1 MQVLKADTA
10 IKVRIGPFVDVSDGF
25 TPETGITLGSA
36 DEAEL
41 LKANGAATVDI
52 SGSTWAAIT
61 SCDGWY
67 DLTLTTGNTDT
78 EGTLDII
85 VQDDSV
91 CLPVHARF
99 QVVNANVFDSLWGTA
114 AADYLQ
120 VDTIQVTGTGQT
132 ANDNG
137 ADINAVL
144 VDTNEI
150 QGKLPTNKFMGSS
163 DGADDDTT
171 LNTIATDVAGLDGDA
186 MRGTDSGATEAKQD
200 IIDTA
205 VDAILADTG
214 TDGVVL
220 KAAGLDADAVAE
232 IWAVAM
238 SDLAAGAP
246 SATASALTALNYLY
260 EAWRNKTT
268 TTATEISIMKDDAS
282 TPVCEST
289 ISDDGVTFTKGEM
302 RASN

>member
-10 IKVRIGPFVDVSDGF
+10 IKVRIGPFVDVGDGF
-25 TPETGITLGSA
+25 TPETGVTLGSA

-41 LKANGAATVDI
+41 LKANGAATLDI
-52 SGSTWAAIT
+52 SGSTWAAV
-61 SCDGWY
+61 SGCDGWY
-67 DLTLTTGNTDT
+67 DLSITTGNTDT

-91 CLPVHARF
+91 CLPVHKQF

-137 ADINAVL
+137 ADINDVL
-144 VDTNEI
+144 VDTAEI

-171 LNTIATDVAGLDGDA
+171 LNTIAVDVAGLDGDA

-200 IIDTA
+200 IIDTV
-205 VDAILADTG
+205 VDSILADTG

-220 KAAGLDADAVAE
+220 KAAGLASDAVDE
-232 IWAVAM
+232 IWAKAL

-246 SATASALTALNYLY
+246 SATASAITALNHLY

-268 TTATEISIMKDDAS
+268 TTATEIALYKDDSS
-282 TPVCEST
+282 TKLTEATV
-289 ISDDGVTFTKGEM
+289 SDDGTTFTKSEY
-302 RASN
+302 RAVD